1 MYSDPFSQID
11 SAGRL
16 RHLITLEGLPRERVI
31 ALLDRAE
38 TLRAASRGGTQPLDL
53 LAGRTV
59 INLFFEPSTRTRTSF
74 DLAAQRLGAH
84 VINFDIASSST
95 SKGESLLDTVHTLEA
110 MHCDAFVVRHKES
123 GTPQFIAQHLHSGAS
138 VLNAGDGNHAHP
150 TQGLLDALTLRQHRA
165 ETGAL
170 RVVIC
175 GDIRHSRV
183 ARSDVHA
190 LRALGVNEI
199 RLCAPPQL
207 LPDPAE
213 FPDCGIFHNFDE
225 AIAGV
230 DVVIMLRLQKER
242 MEAAA
247 IPSEAEY
254 FTRYGLSSA
263 RLAQARAD
271 CLVMHPGPINRGVEI
286 AAEVA
291 DGAQSLILE
300 QVANGVFLRM
310 AVLVELLSG
319 RQPSGKARIIAAPA
333 AQCAR
338 PIGDF
343 PCAGFIISP
352 CSPWAQLCSPPVAS
366 RRTTRM
372 RHWHSCRPIRPMP
385 TPISS
390 PCRRP

>member
-11 SAGRL
+11 SAGHL
-16 RHLITLEGLPRERVI
+16 RHLITLDGLPCDRIV
-31 ALLDRAE
+31 ALLDQAE
-38 TLRAASRGGTQPLDL
+38 QLRAASRCGTRPLDL

-59 INLFFEPSTRTRTSF
+59 INLFFESSTRTRTSF

-95 SKGESLLDTVHTLEA
+95 TKGESLLDTVHTLEA
-110 MHCDAFVVRHKES
+110 MHCDAFVVRHKET

-165 ETGAL
+165 ETGGL

-190 LRALGVNEI
+190 LRALGVGEI
-199 RLCAPPQL
+199 RLCAPQQL
-207 LPDPAE
+207 LPESAE
-213 FPDCGIFHNFDE
+213 FADCGIFHNFDD
-225 AIAGV
+225 AIAGA

-254 FTRYGLSSA
+254 FMRYGLSSA
-263 RLAQARAD
+263 RLAQAHAD

-291 DGAQSLILE
+291 DGAQSLILQ

-310 AVLVELLSG
+310 AVLVELLMADNAT
-319 RQPSGKARIIAAPA
+319 ARRA
-333 AQCAR
+333 
-338 PIGDF
+338 
-343 PCAGFIISP
+343 
-352 CSPWAQLCSPPVAS
+352 
-366 RRTTRM
+366 
-372 RHWHSCRPIRPMP
+372 
-385 TPISS
+385 
-390 PCRRP
+390 